1 MMLLALN
8 EHLNASLVAL
18 AIHVSQLER
27 IKVWKI
33 FGHWRLG
40 SRPLGVI

>member
-1 MMLLALN
+1 MLLASN

-27 IKVWKI
+27 IKV
-33 FGHWRLG
+33 
-40 SRPLGVI
+40 